1 MSTIQTAR
9 LTLRPWRE
17 DDAEALFRAASD
29 PEVGPRA
36 GWPAHQSVAE
46 SLEVIRTVFA
56 TPETYALVP
65 RAGEAAGTAV
75 GAAGLKFAETSYL
88 VRGDHEA
95 ELGYWLARP
104 LWGRGL
110 MPEACAALLGR
121 AFADLGLE
129 RVWAGHR
136 EGNAQSRRVMEKL
149 GMTLSCVRPASEP
162 GEGPEH
168 VLVIERET
176 WLARTGSGR

>member
-36 GWPAHQSVAE
+36 GWPAHRSVSE

-104 LWGRGL
+104 LWGRGSCPRPAPHCSGARSL
-110 MPEACAALLGR
+110 TWASSASGR
-121 AFADLGLE
+121 ATA
-129 RVWAGHR
+129 RATRRAG
-136 EGNAQSRRVMEKL
+136 
-149 GMTLSCVRPASEP
+149 ASW
-162 GEGPEH
+162 
-168 VLVIERET
+168 RSS
-176 WLARTGSGR
+176 A